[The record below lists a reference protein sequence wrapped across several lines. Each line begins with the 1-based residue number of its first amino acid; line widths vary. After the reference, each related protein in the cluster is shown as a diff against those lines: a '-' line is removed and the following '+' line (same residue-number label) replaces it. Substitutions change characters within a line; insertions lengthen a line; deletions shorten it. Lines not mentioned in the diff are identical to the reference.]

1 MKNAIFAFCT
11 IVAAHLKAAPLFDM
25 DAMRDVRSLDVKVLK
40 DWHAVR
46 GEVVTRQKLIS
57 IRVGEL
63 VPGHEY
69 RLPVRFIVPHAAK
82 AKGFHL
88 TGGHNF
94 QNIQNDFRPRGLDA
108 DLIRGGVGLV
118 FTVVQVLPASGQP
131 ELGRLAERKFIETLN
146 PKHSIQYWGWPAAIM
161 RAVTAAYAEKDYFE
175 TGKVAVSGA
184 SKNGASPSVAI
195 LHDRRITALHAS
207 VSPIWPSPLRL
218 CDAEAW
224 AALREEN
231 KEYAAHLREHGD
243 RVNERRLLNHPFLG
257 GTYGP
262 IYNPEALE
270 AGHKW
275 ADLQKLA
282 KAMVGQVFVAP
293 QWNALRFRGADVLFH
308 PGTHDFVA
316 FDLAW
321 GGKHY
326 PQVPLYLSANSG
338 HGVRERHPAAER
350 DQQNKAAF
358 LLAHFFGGEKL
369 LPPPLVK
376 TNVNGQRLDVVVTFP
391 KGARA
396 DQSRIFWMFN
406 RGSDGSA
413 AYIRELFP
421 PKQWANMTAHHPSN
435 TWKATIPLKPGAQ
448 RVDFF
453 SNHRKLI
460 RRDGGRVY
468 PTYISSPY
476 TRVQLVSSE

>member
-1 MKNAIFAFCT
+1 MRALLFAS
-11 IVAAHLKAAPLFDM
+11 VWLSALSAEAAALFDM
-25 DAMRDVRSLDVKVLK
+25 DAMHDVRSLEVKVLK

-57 IRVGEL
+57 ICVGEL

-69 RLPVRFIVPHAAK
+69 RLPVRFIVPHEGK

-88 TGGHNF
+88 TGGHQF
-94 QNIQNDFRPRGLDA
+94 RDIHNDFRVRGLDA
-108 DLIRGGVGLV
+108 DLLRGGVGRV
-118 FTVVQVLPASGQP
+118 FTIVQVLPASGQP

-161 RAVTAAYAEKDYFE
+161 RAVTAAYAEKGHFE
-175 TGKVAVSGA
+175 NGKVAVSGA

-195 LHDRRITALHAS
+195 LHDDRITALHAS

-218 CDAEAW
+218 CEAEAW

-231 KEYAAHLREHGD
+231 KEYAATLHQDGV
-243 RVNERRLLNHPFLG
+243 RVDERRVHNHIFLG

-262 IYNPEALE
+262 IYNRDAQE

-275 ADLQKLA
+275 TDLQRLA
-282 KAMVGQVFVAP
+282 KAMAGQVFVAP
-293 QWNALRFRGADVLFH
+293 QLARLQKRGAEVLFH

-326 PQVPLYLSANSG
+326 SKVPLYLGVNSG
-338 HGVRERHPAAER
+338 HGIRDRHPAAER

-358 LLAHFFGGEKL
+358 LLGHFFGGEKL
-369 LPPPLVK
+369 LPPPTVK
-376 TNVNGQRLDVVVTFP
+376 TSTSYLTR
-391 KGARA
+391 GASATR
-396 DQSRIFWMFN
+396 DISSSSRRSLTRCARITAYA
-406 RGSDGSA
+406 RETGSRSW
-413 AYIRELFP
+413 R
-421 PKQWANMTAHHPSN
+421 
-435 TWKATIPLKPGAQ
+435 
-448 RVDFF
+448 R
-453 SNHRKLI
+453 I
-460 RRDGGRVY
+460 RRSGF
-468 PTYISSPY
+468 SP
-476 TRVQLVSSE
+476 SGPP